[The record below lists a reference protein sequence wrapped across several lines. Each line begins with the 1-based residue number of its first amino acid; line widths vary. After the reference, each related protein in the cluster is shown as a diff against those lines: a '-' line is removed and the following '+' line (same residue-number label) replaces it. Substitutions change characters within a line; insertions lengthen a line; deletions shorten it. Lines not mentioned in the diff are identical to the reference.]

1 MKKCANCGKE
11 NLDKAIYCAECGFK
25 LDSSLNDSIGASS
38 ADASALSGFIGASS
52 ADASASIGS
61 DSNGTTANPD
71 SKRKGGMKMWCCYV
85 PVILF
90 IGFIVVAVVYHDAGE
105 SFPISYGHTYEYF
118 DVDGDGRLSLDEA
131 LQVNPN
137 IPDSNVTKYFNE
149 ADTNH
154 NGYLNGHE
162 YELFYDDLNFY
173 RKYYIDSSSS
183 SSGSDKFKYSSSS
196 SSSGGRDYSSGN
208 SKSTNSL
215 DDQEYDSGE
224 GYVLTCPYCGSESVY
239 ETGGHYRCAACG
251 SNIYNPDNLELGY
264 GEGYVELTAP
274 VTITIN

>member
-25 LDSSLNDSIGASS
+25 LDSSLNDSLAASS
-38 ADASALSGFIGASS
+38 DDVSTSL
-52 ADASASIGS
+52 GS
-61 DSNGTTANPD
+61 DSNGINTNSD
-71 SKRKGGMKMWCCYV
+71 SKRKGSMKMWCCYV

-90 IGFIVVAVVYHDAGE
+90 IVFIVVAVVYHDAGE
-105 SFPISYGHTYEYF
+105 SFPIIYGHSYEYF

-137 IPDSNVTKYFNE
+137 IPDSNVTKYFND

-162 YELFYDDLNFY
+162 YELFYDDIDFY
-173 RKYYIDSSSS
+173 RKSYIDSTSSS
-183 SSGSDKFKYSSSS
+183 SDSDKFKYSSSS
-196 SSSGGRDYSSGN
+196 LSSEGRDYSSGN
-208 SKSTNSL
+208 SKATNSL
-215 DDQEYDSGE
+215 NDQEYDSGE
-224 GYVLTCPYCGSESVY
+224 GYVLTCPYCGSEAIY
-239 ETGGHYRCAACG
+239 ETGGHYRCAECG
-251 SNIYNPDNLELGY
+251 SDIYNPDNLELGY
-264 GEGYVELTAP
+264 WEGYMELAVP